1 MTDNTLNNKKNNRTP
16 VRRALLSVSDK
27 TELVELATALN
38 ALDIELISTGGT
50 ASVLRDAGLPV
61 RDVSDLTGM
70 EEMMDGRVKT
80 LHPNIHGGLLAL
92 RDNAEH
98 INAMEAHLIAPI
110 DLLIVNLY
118 PFEQVRANGADY
130 ATCVENIDIGGPA
143 MIRGAAKNH
152 AFVTVVVDAEDY
164 GDLLAELGADG
175 ATSGAFRAHMAQVAF
190 GRTAA
195 YDAGVAD
202 WMAGALEIEAPRR
215 IVRAGRFVQGLR
227 YGENPH
233 QLAAFYDDGG
243 FERGGIAGAV
253 LHQGKELSYNNI
265 NDINAAVNLVSGFIG
280 TPAAVII
287 KHTNPCG
294 VALGSGALDAYE
306 RAYACDSVSAF
317 GGIVALN
324 TPLNAEVARV
334 LVDRFTECVVAPSVE
349 SGALEVLAAR
359 PNLRVLAMADM
370 GGPVAGGSVMTAVSG
385 GYLVQTRD
393 VGMVARADM
402 AVASARVPTAD
413 EWRDLE
419 FAWEVVRHVKSN
431 AIVLAGKG
439 AVLGIGG
446 GQTSRVDSVRMA
458 LWKAS
463 EGSGSGGGVGGGATG
478 GVLASDAFFPFADGL
493 EMALQAGIT
502 AVIQPGGSQKDAEV
516 IACADKFGCA
526 MVFTGMRHF
535 RH

>member
-1 MTDNTLNNKKNNRTP
+1 
-16 VRRALLSVSDK
+16 
-27 TELVELATALN
+27 
-38 ALDIELISTGGT
+38 
-50 ASVLRDAGLPV
+50 
-61 RDVSDLTGM
+61 
-70 EEMMDGRVKT
+70 
-80 LHPNIHGGLLAL
+80 
-92 RDNAEH
+92 
-98 INAMEAHLIAPI
+98 MEAHGIAPI

-118 PFEQVRANGADY
+118 PFEQVRAGGADY
-130 ATCVENIDIGGPA
+130 ETCVENIDIGGPA

-175 ATSGAFRAHMAQVAF
+175 ATSLAFRAHMAQVAF
-190 GRTAA
+190 GCTAA

-243 FERGGIAGAV
+243 FEQGDGIAGAV

-294 VALGSGALDAYE
+294 VALGTGALDAYE

-349 SGALEVLAAR
+349 SGALEVLATR

-393 VGMVARADM
+393 VGDGDAWGYAPRKHESC
-402 AVASARVPTAD
+402 ASARVPTAD

-458 LWKAS
+458 LWKAG
-463 EGSGSGGGVGGGATG
+463 EGSGEGGGAVGGGATG

-502 AVIQPGGSQKDAEV
+502 AVIQPGGFAKRRGGDSL
-516 IACADKFGCA
+516 
-526 MVFTGMRHF
+526 R
-535 RH
+535 R

>member
-1 MTDNTLNNKKNNRTP
+1 MTDNTLNNKQNNSTFVRTP

-27 TELVELATALN
+27 TGLVELATALD

-50 ASVLRDAGLPV
+50 AEVLRDAGLPV

-98 INAMEAHLIAPI
+98 INAMDTHLIAPI

-118 PFEQVRANGADY
+118 PFEQVRAGGADY
-130 ATCVENIDIGGPA
+130 DTCVENIDIGGPA
-143 MIRGAAKNH
+143 MIRAAAKNH
-152 AFVTVVVDAEDY
+152 EFVTVVVDAEDY

-175 ATSGAFRAHMAQVAF
+175 ATSLAFRAHMAQVAF

-202 WMAGALEIEAPRR
+202 WMAGALEIDSPRR

-349 SGALEVLAAR
+349 SGALEVLATR

-370 GGPVAGGSVMTAVSG
+370 GGPLRGGAVMTAVSG

-393 VGMVARADM
+393 VGMVADM
-402 AVASARVPTAD
+402 AVVSARVPTAD

-458 LWKAS
+458 LWKAG
-463 EGSGSGGGVGGGATG
+463 EGLGEGGGATG

-516 IACADKFGCA
+516 IACADMHNVA
-526 MVFTGMRHF
+526 MVFTGVRHF

>member
-1 MTDNTLNNKKNNRTP
+1 MTDNTLNNKQNNRTP

-27 TELVELATALN
+27 TGLVELATALD

-50 ASVLRDAGLPV
+50 AIVLRGAGLPV

-98 INAMEAHLIAPI
+98 INAMEAHAIAPI
-110 DLLIVNLY
+110 DLLVVNLY
-118 PFEQVRANGADY
+118 PFEQVRAGGADY
-130 ATCVENIDIGGPA
+130 DTCVENIDIGGPA

-175 ATSGAFRAHMAQVAF
+175 ATSGAFRAQMAQVAF

-202 WMAGALEIEAPRR
+202 WMAGALEIDAPRR
-215 IVRAGRFVQGLR
+215 IARAGRFVQGLR

-233 QLAAFYDDGG
+233 QRAAFYDDGG

-370 GGPVAGGSVMTAVSG
+370 GGPLRGGAVMTAVSG

-393 VGMVARADM
+393 VGMAADM
-402 AVASARVPTAD
+402 AVVSERSPTAD

-458 LWKAS
+458 LWKAG
-463 EGSGSGGGVGGGATG
+463 EGGGVGGGATG

>member
-1 MTDNTLNNKKNNRTP
+1 MTDNTQNNRAF
-16 VRRALLSVSDK
+16 VRRALLSVSNK
-27 TELVELATALN
+27 TGLVELATALV

-50 ASVLRDAGLPV
+50 AEVLRNAGLPV
-61 RDVSDLTGM
+61 RDVSELTGM

-98 INAMEAHLIAPI
+98 INAMEAHGIAPI

-130 ATCVENIDIGGPA
+130 DTCVENIDIGGPA
-143 MIRGAAKNH
+143 MIRAAAKNH
-152 AFVTVVVDAEDY
+152 DFVTVVVDAEDY

-175 ATSGAFRAHMAQVAF
+175 ATSLAFRAHMAQVAF

-233 QLAAFYDDGG
+233 QRAGFYDDGG
-243 FERGGIAGAV
+243 FERDGIAGAV

-349 SGALEVLAAR
+349 SGALEVLATR

-393 VGMVARADM
+393 VGMVADM
-402 AVASARVPTAD
+402 AVVSERSPTAD

-458 LWKAS
+458 LWKAG
-463 EGSGSGGGVGGGATG
+463 EGSGEGGGVGGGATG

-502 AVIQPGGSQKDAEV
+502 AVIQPGGSHKDAEV

>member
-1 MTDNTLNNKKNNRTP
+1 MTDNTQNNRTP

-27 TELVELATALN
+27 TGLVELATALD

-50 ASVLRDAGLPV
+50 AEVLRKAGLPV
-61 RDVSDLTGM
+61 RDVSELTGM

-98 INAMEAHLIAPI
+98 INAMEAHEIAPI
-110 DLLIVNLY
+110 DLLVVNLY
-118 PFEQVRANGADY
+118 PFEQVRAGGADY

-143 MIRGAAKNH
+143 MIRAAAKNH

-175 ATSGAFRAHMAQVAF
+175 ATSLAFRARMAQVAF

-202 WMAGALEIEAPRR
+202 WMAGALDIDAPRR

-253 LHQGKELSYNNI
+253 LHHGKELSYNNI

-393 VGMVARADM
+393 VGMVADM
-402 AVASARVPTAD
+402 AVVSERSPTAD

-458 LWKAS
+458 LWKAG
-463 EGSGSGGGVGGGATG
+463 EGSGEGGGVGGGATG

-516 IACADKFGCA
+516 IACADMHNVA

>member
-1 MTDNTLNNKKNNRTP
+1 MTDNTLNNKQNNRTP

-27 TELVELATALN
+27 TGLVELATALV

-50 ASVLRDAGLPV
+50 AEVLRDAGLPV
-61 RDVSDLTGM
+61 RDVSELTGM

-118 PFEQVRANGADY
+118 PFEQVRAGGADY
-130 ATCVENIDIGGPA
+130 DTCVENIDIGGPA
-143 MIRGAAKNH
+143 MIRAAAKNH
-152 AFVTVVVDAEDY
+152 EFVTVVVDAEDY
-164 GDLLAELGADG
+164 ADLLAELGADG
-175 ATSGAFRAHMAQVAF
+175 ATSLAFRAHMAQVAF
-190 GRTAA
+190 GCTAA

-202 WMAGALEIEAPRR
+202 WMAGALEIDSPRR

-243 FERGGIAGAV
+243 FERDGIAGAV

-324 TPLNAEVARV
+324 TPLNAEIARV
-334 LVDRFTECVVAPSVE
+334 LVGRFTECVVAPSVE

-370 GGPVAGGSVMTAVSG
+370 GGPVAGGAVMTAVSG

-393 VGMVARADM
+393 VGMVTRADM
-402 AVASARVPTAD
+402 VVASARVPTAD

-439 AVLGIGG
+439 AVLGIGC

-458 LWKAS
+458 LWKAG
-463 EGSGSGGGVGGGATG
+463 EGGGVGGGATG

>member
-1 MTDNTLNNKKNNRTP
+1 MTDNTQNNRAF
-16 VRRALLSVSDK
+16 VRRALLSVSNK
-27 TELVELATALN
+27 TGLVELATALV

-50 ASVLRDAGLPV
+50 AEVLRNAGLPV
-61 RDVSDLTGM
+61 RDVSELTGM

-98 INAMEAHLIAPI
+98 INAMEAHGIAPI

-118 PFEQVRANGADY
+118 PFEQVRAGGADY

-143 MIRGAAKNH
+143 MIRAAAKNH

-164 GDLLAELGADG
+164 ADLLAELGADG
-175 ATSGAFRAHMAQVAF
+175 ATSLAFRAHMAQVAF

-233 QLAAFYDDGG
+233 QRAAFYDDGG

-370 GGPVAGGSVMTAVSG
+370 GGPVASGSVMTAVSG

-393 VGMVARADM
+393 VGMVADM
-402 AVASARVPTAD
+402 VVASARVPTAD

-458 LWKAS
+458 LWKAG
-463 EGSGSGGGVGGGATG
+463 EGGGVGGGATG